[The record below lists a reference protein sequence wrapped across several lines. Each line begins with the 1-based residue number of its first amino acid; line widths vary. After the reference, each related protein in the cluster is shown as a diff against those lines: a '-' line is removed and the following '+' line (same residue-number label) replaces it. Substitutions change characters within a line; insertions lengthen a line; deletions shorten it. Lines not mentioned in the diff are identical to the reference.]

1 MSNQSIIKI
10 INWYF
15 TSFFERFHTLFLI
28 LRLYYYVT
36 WCGRVAVWVGLAQA
50 VCTLHSSAAAHAL
63 AGRRLFPLCPAS
75 CYIHEDRGRRSTRWR
90 TLEPLLPGHRT
101 LDGKNPTALTACRP
115 LLPLPAPCST
125 KCVLNPHPSFSSTQ
139 VGAMLRNF
147 PQARRLLR
155 CAPSVPVAG
164 SSACL
169 PASPCPRFLILSFY
183 AVFVC
188 VWVGA

>member
-125 KCVLNPHPSFSSTQ
+125 KCILTHLSPVRRS
-139 VGAMLRNF
+139 
-147 PQARRLLR
+147 ARC
-155 CAPSVPVAG
+155 CATSRRRGG
-164 SSACL
+164 SSGAR
-169 PASPCPRFLILSFY
+169 PPSPFIVFPKEFILFLILSFY